1 VSNQLVCPYC
11 DAELNPGAISCRCC
25 GRDLTPVLPL
35 LRRLDA
41 AERRIAGLEEARA
54 SLEQSLDEVRRF
66 KAEAVPVPASAAG
79 EAATAATDEVALADA
94 ADAAA
99 AALAP
104 PPRRR
109 LLALPLGFLV
119 LLGAYASVVF
129 WLDLPLWVLRTAS
142 IVVPFATGAAYL
154 GVRPRLGKRDIAVA
168 VSFAIISVATM
179 NAWLGWSDNIPVLP
193 QGVAAWRET
202 MFYALSIGASFFAG
216 MLLRVSQAA
225 LSAKGLASLP
235 GLRQGLSTVHGK
247 LPLETLKTIETA
259 ILMASTVLSVAAGL
273 IAGLLG
279 LK

>member
-1 VSNQLVCPYC
+1 MTDHLVCPYC
-11 DAELNPGAISCRCC
+11 DAQLNPGAISCRCC

-41 AERRIAGLEEARA
+41 AERRIMGLEEARA
-54 SLEQSLDEVRRF
+54 SFEQALDEVRRF
-66 KAEAVPVPASAAG
+66 KAEVVPASTDPA
-79 EAATAATDEVALADA
+79 AATGPDEVALADA
-94 ADAAA
+94 ADAAE
-99 AALAP
+99 AALVP

-109 LLALPLGFLV
+109 LWALLFGFLV
-119 LLGAYASVVF
+119 LLGAYGTVVF

-142 IVVPFATGAAYL
+142 IIVPFVTGVVYL
-154 GVRPRLGKRDIAVA
+154 GVRPRLTKIDIAVC
-168 VSFAIISVATM
+168 VGFAIISVAAM

-202 MFYALSIGASFFAG
+202 MFYALSIGASLFAG
-216 MLLRVSQAA
+216 LLLRVSQAA

-235 GLRQGLSTVHGK
+235 GLRQGLSSVHGK
-247 LPLETLKTIETA
+247 LPLETLKTIETT

-273 IAGLLG
+273 IAGILG

>member
-1 VSNQLVCPYC
+1 VTDHLVCPYC
-11 DAELNPGAISCRCC
+11 DAQLNPGAISCRCC
-25 GRDLTPVLPL
+25 GRDLTLVLPL

-41 AERRIAGLEEARA
+41 AERRITGLEEART
-54 SLEQSLDEVRRF
+54 SLEQALDEVRRF
-66 KAEAVPVPASAAG
+66 KAEAVPASPDPA
-79 EAATAATDEVALADA
+79 AATGPDEVALADA
-94 ADAAA
+94 ADAAE
-99 AALAP
+99 AALVP

-109 LLALPLGFLV
+109 IWALLIGFVV
-119 LLGAYASVVF
+119 LLGAYGTVVF

-142 IVVPFATGAAYL
+142 IIVPFVTGVLYL
-154 GVRPRLGKRDIAVA
+154 GVRPRLTKVDIAVC
-168 VSFAIISVATM
+168 VGFAIFSVAAM

-202 MFYALSIGASFFAG
+202 MFYALSIGASLFAG
-216 MLLRVSQAA
+216 LLLRVSQAA

-235 GLRQGLSTVHGK
+235 GLRQGLSSVHGK
-247 LPLETLKTIETA
+247 LPLETLKTIETT

>member
-1 VSNQLVCPYC
+1 MTEHLVCPYC
-11 DAELNPGAISCRCC
+11 DAQLNPGAISCRCC

-41 AERRIAGLEEARA
+41 AERRLAGLEEARA
-54 SLEQSLDEVRRF
+54 SLEQALDEVHRF
-66 KAEAVPVPASAAG
+66 KAEAAPAPMTGQAG
-79 EAATAATDEVALADA
+79 APGPDDVALADA
-94 ADAAA
+94 ADAAE

-104 PPRRR
+104 PPSRR
-109 LLALPLGFLV
+109 LWALPLGFLV
-119 LLGAYASVVF
+119 LLAAYGTVVM

-142 IVVPFATGAAYL
+142 IVAPFVTGVLYL
-154 GVRPRLGKRDIAVA
+154 GVRPRLAKIDIAVA
-168 VSFAIISVATM
+168 LAFAIFSVAAM

-202 MFYALSIGASFFAG
+202 MFYALSIGASLFAG
-216 MLLRVSQAA
+216 LLLRVSQAA

-235 GLRQGLSTVHGK
+235 GLRQGLSSVHGK
-247 LPLETLKTIETA
+247 LPLETLKTIETT

>member
-1 VSNQLVCPYC
+1 MTEHLVCPYC
-11 DAELNPGAISCRCC
+11 DAQLNPGAISCRCC
-25 GRDLTPVLPL
+25 GHDLTPVLPL

-41 AERRIAGLEEARA
+41 AERRLAGLEEARA
-54 SLEQSLDEVRRF
+54 SLEQALDEVRRF
-66 KAEAVPVPASAAG
+66 KAEAAPAPMTGQAG
-79 EAATAATDEVALADA
+79 APGPDDVALADA
-94 ADAAA
+94 ADAAE

-109 LLALPLGFLV
+109 LWALPLGFLV
-119 LLGAYASVVF
+119 LLAAYGTVVM

-142 IVVPFATGAAYL
+142 IVVPFVTGVLYL
-154 GVRPRLGKRDIAVA
+154 GVRPRLAKIDIAVA
-168 VSFAIISVATM
+168 LAFAIFSVAAM

-202 MFYALSIGASFFAG
+202 MFYALSIGASLFAG
-216 MLLRVSQAA
+216 LLLRVSQAA

-235 GLRQGLSTVHGK
+235 GLRQGLSSVHGK
-247 LPLETLKTIETA
+247 LPLETLKTIETT

>member
-1 VSNQLVCPYC
+1 MTDHLVCPYC

-41 AERRIAGLEEARA
+41 AERRLAALEESRA
-54 SLEQSLDEVRRF
+54 SLEQGLDEVRRF
-66 KAEAVPVPASAAG
+66 KAEAVPAL
-79 EAATAATDEVALADA
+79 AATGQAIAGADEVALADA
-94 ADAAA
+94 ADSAAA
-99 AALAP
+99 SLVP

-109 LLALPLGFLV
+109 LWALPLGFLV
-119 LLGAYASVVF
+119 LLGTYGTVVM
-129 WLDLPLWVLRTAS
+129 WLDLPLVVLRTAS
-142 IVVPFATGAAYL
+142 IVVPFVTGVLYL
-154 GVRPRLGKRDIAVA
+154 GVRPRLAKIDIAVC
-168 VSFAIISVATM
+168 VGFAIFSVAAM

-202 MFYALSIGASFFAG
+202 MFYALSIGATLFAG
-216 MLLRVSQAA
+216 LLLRVSQAA

-235 GLRQGLSTVHGK
+235 GLRQGLSSVHGK
-247 LPLETLKTIETA
+247 LPLETLKTIETT
-259 ILMASTVLSVAAGL
+259 ILMTSTVLSVAAGL

>member
-1 VSNQLVCPYC
+1 MTDHLVCPYC

-41 AERRIAGLEEARA
+41 AERRLAGLEESRA
-54 SLEQSLDEVRRF
+54 SLEQGLDEVRRF
-66 KAEAVPVPASAAG
+66 KAEAVPAL
-79 EAATAATDEVALADA
+79 AATGQAIAGADEVALADA

-99 AALAP
+99 ASLVP

-109 LLALPLGFLV
+109 LWALPLGFLV
-119 LLGAYASVVF
+119 LLGTYGTVVM

-142 IVVPFATGAAYL
+142 IVVPFVTGALYL
-154 GVRPRLGKRDIAVA
+154 GVRPRLAKIDIAVC
-168 VSFAIISVATM
+168 VGFAIFSVAAM

-202 MFYALSIGASFFAG
+202 MFYALSIGATLFAG
-216 MLLRVSQAA
+216 LLLRVSQAA

-235 GLRQGLSTVHGK
+235 GLRQGLSSVHGK
-247 LPLETLKTIETA
+247 LPLETLKTIETT
-259 ILMASTVLSVAAGL
+259 ILMTSTVLSVAAGL

>member
-1 VSNQLVCPYC
+1 MTEHLVCPYC
-11 DAELNPGAISCRCC
+11 DAQLNAGAISCRCC

-41 AERRIAGLEEARA
+41 AERRLAGLEEARA
-54 SLEQSLDEVRRF
+54 SLEQALDAVRRF
-66 KAEAVPVPASAAG
+66 KAEAVPASP
-79 EAATAATDEVALADA
+79 ATDQAVAGADDVALADA
-94 ADAAA
+94 ADSAAA
-99 AALAP
+99 SLAP

-109 LLALPLGFLV
+109 LWALPLGFII
-119 LLGAYASVVF
+119 LLGAYGTVVM

-142 IVVPFATGAAYL
+142 IVVPFVTGVLYL
-154 GVRPRLGKRDIAVA
+154 GVRPRLAKIDIAVA
-168 VSFAIISVATM
+168 VGFAIFSVAAM

-202 MFYALSIGASFFAG
+202 MFYALSIGATLFAG

-235 GLRQGLSTVHGK
+235 GLRQGLSSVHGK
-247 LPLETLKTIETA
+247 LPLETLKTIETT

>member
-1 VSNQLVCPYC
+1 MTDHLVCPYC
-11 DAELNPGAISCRCC
+11 DAQLNPGAISCRCC

-54 SLEQSLDEVRRF
+54 ALEQALDEVRRS
-66 KAEAVPVPASAAG
+66 KAEVVPASPDPA
-79 EAATAATDEVALADA
+79 AATGPDDVALADA
-94 ADAAA
+94 ADAAE
-99 AALAP
+99 AALVP

-109 LLALPLGFLV
+109 PWALPIGFLV
-119 LLGAYASVVF
+119 LLGAYGTVVF

-142 IVVPFATGAAYL
+142 IVVPFVTGVVYL
-154 GVRPRLGKRDIAVA
+154 GVRPRLTKIDIAVC
-168 VSFAIISVATM
+168 VGFAIFSVAAM

-202 MFYALSIGASFFAG
+202 MFYALSIGASLFAG
-216 MLLRVSQAA
+216 LLLRVSQAA

-235 GLRQGLSTVHGK
+235 GLRQGLSSVHGK
-247 LPLETLKTIETA
+247 LPLETLKTIETT

>member
-1 VSNQLVCPYC
+1 MTDPLVCPYC
-11 DAELNPGAISCRCC
+11 DAQLNPGAISCRCC

-41 AERRIAGLEEARA
+41 AERRITGLEEARA
-54 SLEQSLDEVRRF
+54 SLETALDEVCRF
-66 KAEAVPVPASAAG
+66 KAEAVPAPTG
-79 EAATAATDEVALADA
+79 PATATGPDDVAIADA
-94 ADAAA
+94 ADAAE
-99 AALAP
+99 AALVP

-109 LLALPLGFLV
+109 PWALPIGFLV
-119 LLGAYASVVF
+119 LLGAYGTVVM

-142 IVVPFATGAAYL
+142 IVVPFVTGVAYL
-154 GVRPRLGKRDIAVA
+154 GVRPRLTKTDIAVA
-168 VSFAIISVATM
+168 VGFAIFSVAAM

-202 MFYALSIGASFFAG
+202 MFYALSIGASLFAG
-216 MLLRVSQAA
+216 LLLRVSQAA

-247 LPLETLKTIETA
+247 LPLETLKTIETT

-273 IAGLLG
+273 IAGILG

>member
-1 VSNQLVCPYC
+1 MTDHLVCPYC

-41 AERRIAGLEEARA
+41 AERRLAGLEESRA
-54 SLEQSLDEVRRF
+54 SLEQGLDEVRRF
-66 KAEAVPVPASAAG
+66 KAEAVPAL
-79 EAATAATDEVALADA
+79 AATGQAIAGADEVALADA
-94 ADAAA
+94 ADSAAA
-99 AALAP
+99 SLVP

-109 LLALPLGFLV
+109 LWALPLGFLV
-119 LLGAYASVVF
+119 LLGTYGTVVM
-129 WLDLPLWVLRTAS
+129 WLDLPLVVLRTAS
-142 IVVPFATGAAYL
+142 IVVPFVTGVLYL
-154 GVRPRLGKRDIAVA
+154 GVRPRLAKIDIAVC
-168 VSFAIISVATM
+168 VGFAIFSVAAM

-202 MFYALSIGASFFAG
+202 MFYALSIGATLFAG

-235 GLRQGLSTVHGK
+235 GLRQGLSSVHGK
-247 LPLETLKTIETA
+247 LPLETLKTIETT

>member
-1 VSNQLVCPYC
+1 MTDHLVCPYC
-11 DAELNPGAISCRCC
+11 DAQLNPGAISCRCC

-54 SLEQSLDEVRRF
+54 SLEAALDEVRRF
-66 KAEAVPVPASAAG
+66 KAEAVPASTGPA
-79 EAATAATDEVALADA
+79 AATGPDDVALADA
-94 ADAAA
+94 ADAAE
-99 AALAP
+99 AALVP

-109 LLALPLGFLV
+109 LWALLFGFLV
-119 LLGAYASVVF
+119 LLGAYGTVVF

-142 IVVPFATGAAYL
+142 IIVPFVTGVVYL
-154 GVRPRLGKRDIAVA
+154 GVRPRLAKVDIAVC
-168 VSFAIISVATM
+168 VGFAFFSVAAM

-202 MFYALSIGASFFAG
+202 MFYALSIGASLFAG
-216 MLLRVSQAA
+216 LLLRVSQAA

-247 LPLETLKTIETA
+247 LPLETLKTIETT

>member
-1 VSNQLVCPYC
+1 MSNQLVCPYC

-41 AERRIAGLEEARA
+41 AERRITGLEEARA
-54 SLEQSLDEVRRF
+54 ALEQSLDEVRRF
-66 KAEAVPVPASAAG
+66 RAEAVP
-79 EAATAATDEVALADA
+79 AATAPGESAPAATDEVALADA

-109 LLALPLGFLV
+109 LLALLLGFLV

-142 IVVPFATGAAYL
+142 IVVPFVTGAAYL
-154 GVRPRLGKRDIAVA
+154 GVRPQLGKRDIAVA

>member
-1 VSNQLVCPYC
+1 MTDHLVCPYC
-11 DAELNPGAISCRCC
+11 DAQLNPGAISCRCC

-54 SLEQSLDEVRRF
+54 SLEQALDEVRRF
-66 KAEAVPVPASAAG
+66 KAEAVPASPDPA
-79 EAATAATDEVALADA
+79 AATGPDDVALADA
-94 ADAAA
+94 ADAAE
-99 AALAP
+99 AALVP
-104 PPRRR
+104 PSRRR
-109 LLALPLGFLV
+109 LWALLFGFLV
-119 LLGAYASVVF
+119 LLGAYGTVVF

-142 IVVPFATGAAYL
+142 IIVPFVTGVVYL
-154 GVRPRLGKRDIAVA
+154 GVRPRLTKIDIAVC
-168 VSFAIISVATM
+168 VGFAIFSVAAM

-202 MFYALSIGASFFAG
+202 MFYALSIGASLFAG
-216 MLLRVSQAA
+216 LLLRVSQAA

-235 GLRQGLSTVHGK
+235 GLRQGLSSVHGK
-247 LPLETLKTIETA
+247 LPLETLKTIETT

>member
-1 VSNQLVCPYC
+1 MTEHLVCPYC
-11 DAELNPGAISCRCC
+11 DAQLNPGAISCRCC

-41 AERRIAGLEEARA
+41 AERRLAGLEEARA
-54 SLEQSLDEVRRF
+54 SLEQALDEVRRF
-66 KAEAVPVPASAAG
+66 KAEAAPAPMTGQAG
-79 EAATAATDEVALADA
+79 APGPDDVALADA
-94 ADAAA
+94 ADAAE

-104 PPRRR
+104 PPSRR
-109 LLALPLGFLV
+109 LWALPLGFLV
-119 LLGAYASVVF
+119 LLAAYGTVVM

-142 IVVPFATGAAYL
+142 IVVPFVTGVLYL
-154 GVRPRLGKRDIAVA
+154 GVRPRLAKIDIAVA
-168 VSFAIISVATM
+168 LAFAIFSVAAM

-202 MFYALSIGASFFAG
+202 MFYALSIGASLFAG
-216 MLLRVSQAA
+216 LLLRVSQAA

-235 GLRQGLSTVHGK
+235 GLRQGLSSVHGK
-247 LPLETLKTIETA
+247 LPLETLKTIETT

>member
-1 VSNQLVCPYC
+1 MTEHLVCPYC
-11 DAELNPGAISCRCC
+11 DAQLNPGAISCRCC

-41 AERRIAGLEEARA
+41 AERRLAGLEEARA
-54 SLEQSLDEVRRF
+54 SLEQALDEVRRF
-66 KAEAVPVPASAAG
+66 KAEAAPASTDPA
-79 EAATAATDEVALADA
+79 AATGPDDVALADA
-94 ADAAA
+94 ADAAE

-109 LLALPLGFLV
+109 LWALPLGFLV
-119 LLGAYASVVF
+119 LLAAYGTVVM

-142 IVVPFATGAAYL
+142 IVVPFVTGVLYL
-154 GVRPRLGKRDIAVA
+154 GVRPRLAKIDIAVA
-168 VSFAIISVATM
+168 LAFAIFSVAAM

-202 MFYALSIGASFFAG
+202 MFYALSIGASLFAG
-216 MLLRVSQAA
+216 LLLRVSQAA

-235 GLRQGLSTVHGK
+235 GLRQGLSSVHGK
-247 LPLETLKTIETA
+247 LPLETLKTIETT